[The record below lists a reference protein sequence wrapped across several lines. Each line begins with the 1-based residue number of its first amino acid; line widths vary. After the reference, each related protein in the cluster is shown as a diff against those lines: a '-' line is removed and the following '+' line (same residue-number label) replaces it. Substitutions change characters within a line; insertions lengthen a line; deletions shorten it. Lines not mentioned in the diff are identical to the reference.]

1 MPSVNQNDERT
12 SGKCWGDRIRL
23 KAKSTERRNPKM
35 QEVKRER
42 ESTPFSLI
50 KGKSSGINS
59 HFCIWW
65 LNLNIQNINLISG
78 RGSRAILVSLALL
91 WFCRFHN
98 SYMWGTPRTVS
109 CLPPDS
115 FSLSHRVCVSL
126 NSESDYE
133 PRSIQLSPE
142 VFPGLSDVPV
152 SARST
157 FPVSRSKIWLIKMI
171 VQASK
176 YWVRVTRMHI
186 YFRHKIAGM
195 LPFFPLAVYLS
206 LNYTVWFLRQD
217 LGTEQYLGT
226 EIVYSHFSI
235 FFFNI
240 VRICTWR

>member
-109 CLPPDS
+109 CLPPDQLQPFPQGLCLPELRERLWALLDS
-115 FSLSHRVCVSL
+115 AQPRGVSRPVWRSGLCTLYFSCFTKQNLTDKNDSASQQ
-126 NSESDYE
+126 
-133 PRSIQLSPE
+133 ILSPGDSYAHI
-142 VFPGLSDVPV
+142 F
-152 SARST
+152 
-157 FPVSRSKIWLIKMI
+157 
-171 VQASK
+171 QA
-176 YWVRVTRMHI
+176 
-186 YFRHKIAGM
+186 
-195 LPFFPLAVYLS
+195 
-206 LNYTVWFLRQD
+206 
-217 LGTEQYLGT
+217 
-226 EIVYSHFSI
+226 
-235 FFFNI
+235 
-240 VRICTWR
+240 